1 MQENNYFKLGLF
13 VVGAF
18 FLFFAGLI
26 CLGVMDRFESKA
38 CLMTQVSE
46 SVQGLSRGSSVRFQG
61 VPIGK
66 VTDISIE
73 TSSRRVEITM
83 EINLAN
89 FHSGAAVDVNGK
101 PLDEKE
107 FYERLDR
114 DILLNGLR
122 CRIEAEGITGMKYI
136 EFSYEKNPT
145 PVKKDGFGF
154 AQHKNYYVPS
164 EPSLLAD
171 LRSTFVS
178 ILDKLDSI
186 DYKGVTDRVSTTL
199 DSADRILN
207 DPRIKEILANLDT
220 ASGAIIKTVNTLN
233 SAVTEARVER
243 LLDDSEK
250 TVRAIGDVSRR
261 LDTEL
266 ARADIGETTRKIRF
280 SLDSLRGTNDKF
292 IQTMNRLDAG
302 IDAAVELIQLLDRD
316 PAALIRGKVRT
327 AEPLQK

>member
-26 CLGVMDRFESKA
+26 CLGIMDQFKSKA
-38 CLMTQVSE
+38 RLMTQVSE

-73 TSSRRVEITM
+73 TGAKRVEITM
-83 EINLAN
+83 EVNLSN
-89 FHSGAAVDVNGK
+89 FHSGVTTDFGGH
-101 PLDEKE
+101 PLAEQE
-107 FYERLDR
+107 FYARLDR
-114 DILLNGLR
+114 DILENGLR

-136 EFSYEKNPT
+136 EFSYEKDPA
-145 PVKKDGFGF
+145 PVRKDGFGF
-154 AQHKNYYVPS
+154 ARHRNYYVPS

-171 LRSTFVS
+171 LRTTFVS
-178 ILDKLDSI
+178 ILNKIDSI
-186 DYKGVTDRVSTTL
+186 DYKGVSDRVVVTL
-199 DSADRILN
+199 DSADRFLN
-207 DPRIKEILANLDT
+207 DPRIKDILTNLNT
-220 ASGAIIKTVNTLN
+220 ASGSIVKTVNTLN
-233 SAVTEARVER
+233 STVTEERVEK

-250 TVRAIGDVSRR
+250 TVRSIGDVSRR
-261 LDTEL
+261 LDAEL
-266 ARADIGETTRKIRF
+266 SRAEIGETTRKARTT
-280 SLDSLRGTNDKF
+280 LDSLRTTGDKLN
-292 IQTMNRLDAG
+292 QTMDRLDGG

-327 AEPLQK
+327 TEPVRK

>member
-26 CLGVMDRFESKA
+26 CLGIMDQFKSKA
-38 CLMTQVSE
+38 RLMTQVSE

-73 TSSRRVEITM
+73 TGSQRVEITM
-83 EINLAN
+83 EVNLSN
-89 FHSGAAVDVNGK
+89 FHSGAAADIGGQ
-101 PLDEKE
+101 PLNEKE
-107 FYERLDR
+107 FYARLDK
-114 DILLNGLR
+114 DILENGLR

-145 PVKKDGFGF
+145 PVKKEEFGF
-154 AQHKNYYVPS
+154 ARHKNYYVPS

-178 ILDKLDSI
+178 ILNKIDSI
-186 DYKGVTDRVSTTL
+186 DYKGVSDRVIVTL
-199 DSADRILN
+199 DSADRFLN
-207 DPRIKEILANLDT
+207 DPRIQEILTNLNA
-220 ASGAIIKTVNTLN
+220 ASGAIVKTVSTLN
-233 SAVTEARVER
+233 STITEERVAK

-266 ARADIGETTRKIRF
+266 SRADIGETTRKARIT
-280 SLDSLRGTNDKF
+280 LDSLRSTSDKLNH
-292 IQTMNRLDAG
+292 TMDRLDGG

-327 AEPLQK
+327 TEPAGK